1 MPSVRVNKVET
12 EGLKYGVIMN
22 YRVKAEDQ
30 REGKSVGE
38 GGGLLGVA

>member
-1 MPSVRVNKVET
+1 MPSVRVNKVEM

-30 REGKSVGE
+30 RGGKSVGE
-38 GGGLLGVA
+38 GGGVLGVA